1 MRIRLIPWLTFA
13 ALASGMQVA
22 AAAEGIRCG
31 NKLISRGD
39 HETELLRYCGEPDSV
54 HSRVTTRGVIGAGSI
69 FLPGFVEEVLIE
81 QWTYNLG
88 PRKLMRSIRLENG
101 IVRDVDHLGYG
112 YTKR

>member
-1 MRIRLIPWLTFA
+1 
-13 ALASGMQVA
+13 
-22 AAAEGIRCG
+22 
-31 NKLISRGD
+31 
-39 HETELLRYCGEPDSV
+39 
-54 HSRVTTRGVIGAGSI
+54 
-69 FLPGFVEEVLIE
+69 VEEVLIE